1 MKRILFQEKV
11 WQKENREFT
20 PALLQLLTAK
30 DCLIVL
36 FHGRP
41 AYKVIL
47 GVPHQ
52 AGIGQP
58 FICDSQVK
66 RESDENSASYALVA
80 YSMLK
85 ESGIPCKIVIAAHST
100 TADPNKVLD
109 SPYCQE
115 VFQECGELLLECH
128 GAGLH
133 RKLDLELSS
142 GRNSLA
148 DIKGFG
154 EALALALQK
163 RYTLGV
169 QRKCGTDKAIILGK
183 DGKKIDG
190 RLENPALLTKSLAR
204 AEEMKIP
211 ALHVEAKPQFRRS
224 QDKADKVTEDGAIL
238 GRALARAII
247 EGWAR

>member
-1 MKRILFQEKV
+1 MERILFQERV
-11 WQKENREFT
+11 WEKENREFT
-20 PALLQLLTAK
+20 PALLQLLTEK
-30 DCLIVL
+30 DRLIVL
-36 FHGRP
+36 FHGKP
-41 AYKVIL
+41 SYNVIL

-58 FICDSQVK
+58 FICDSRVK
-66 RESDENSASYALVA
+66 RESDENSASYALVT
-80 YSMLK
+80 YSILK
-85 ESGIPCKIVIAAHST
+85 EHDIPCKIVIAAHST

-115 VFQECGELLLECH
+115 VFQEPGELFIECH
-128 GAGLH
+128 GAGPR

-148 DIKGFG
+148 NTKGFG
-154 EALALALQK
+154 EVLAWALQK

-169 QRKCGTDKAIILGK
+169 QRKYGTSDAIILGK

-190 RLENPALLTKSLAR
+190 QLENPALLTKSLAK
-204 AEEMKIP
+204 AGEMKIP

-224 QDKADKVTEDGAIL
+224 HDRVNKVTDDGVIL

-247 EGWAR
+247 EGWTG